1 MGGAIMKPA
10 EILSDLL
17 RGKIMLVG
25 EYRGSRAELTGYVD
39 TKTGDKIQ
47 YVRALHLVECACRGN
62 LDRAIIFERLS
73 EAVET
78 PEEAMFEHIRGQ
90 KYVFYLES
98 VKWDRGQVTGFMA
111 EGRKPELVE
120 QNAERGAGPVAGT
133 LGPAMGAGFLTLYYL
148 KQLHS
153 YHPVP

>member
-1 MGGAIMKPA
+1 MGGTIMKPA

-25 EYRGSRAELTGYVD
+25 EYRGSRAEITGYVD
-39 TKTGDKIQ
+39 HKTGDKIQ
-47 YVRALHLVECACRGN
+47 YVRAIHLAECECRGN

-73 EAVET
+73 DAVET
-78 PEEAMFEHIRGQ
+78 PEEAMFEHIRGK

-111 EGRKPELVE
+111 EGRRPQLVE
-120 QNAERGAGPVAGT
+120 QDAEEGAGALAEPS
-133 LGPAMGAGFLTLYYL
+133 GPARG
-148 KQLHS
+148 
-153 YHPVP
+153 PVS